1 MYLTF
6 GEAMREALYAELE
19 KNKNTVMFGQ
29 DIQHNLY
36 GYTKDLVNIFGEN
49 RIRNAPLSEAA
60 VVGTAIGAAMC
71 GIRTIVDLTVSNF
84 LYVAMDQIVN
94 MAAKTTYMYDGQF
107 KLPLTIMCS
116 SMYNANNG
124 SQHSDRP
131 HSMFMNVP
139 GLKIVTPTN
148 PQDAYSLLRASI
160 SENNPVIYF
169 TDRSLFYNKQD
180 VDLNLEVTLG
190 NAAILK
196 KGKDIT
202 IIAIAGTVLTSLSI
216 IEELEYE
223 GIDAEIID
231 VKTLVPLDKQTILNS
246 VNETGR
252 VVIIDTAHKTCSA
265 ASEISSII
273 AEDSF
278 SALKAPIGIVTYE
291 DVPIPFEKSL
301 EIKLMPTKEKLLNK
315 VKKTYYYGKSSL

>member
-1 MYLTF
+1 MNLTF
-6 GEAMREALYAELE
+6 GEAIREALFAELE
-19 KNKNTVMFGQ
+19 KNKDTVMFGQ

-36 GYTKDLVNIFGEN
+36 GYTRELVNIFGED

-71 GIRTIVDLTVSNF
+71 GIRTVVDLTVSNF

-107 KLPLTIMCS
+107 NLPLTIMCS

-131 HSMFMNVP
+131 HPMFMNVP

-169 TDRSLFYNKQD
+169 TDRSLFYSKQD
-180 VDLNLEVTLG
+180 VDLNLEIQIG
-190 NAAILK
+190 NAEIIK
-196 KGKDIT
+196 KGQDIT
-202 IIAIAGTVLTSLSI
+202 IVAIAGTVTTSLSI
-216 IEELEYE
+216 IEDLKKE
-223 GIDAEIID
+223 GINAEIID

-246 VNETGR
+246 VNKTGR

-273 AEDSF
+273 AEESF
-278 SALKAPIGIVTYE
+278 SALKAPIGIVAYE
-291 DVPIPFEKSL
+291 DVPIPFEKTL
-301 EIKLMPTKEKLLNK
+301 ETELMPTKEKLLNK
-315 VKKTYYYGKSSL
+315 VKYIYSYGKPSL

>member
-1 MYLTF
+1 MHLTF
-6 GEAMREALYAELE
+6 GEAIREALFAELE
-19 KNKNTVMFGQ
+19 RNKDTVMFGQ

-36 GYTKDLVNIFGEN
+36 GYTKDLVDVFGED
-49 RIRNAPLSEAA
+49 RIRNTPLSEAA

-131 HSMFMNVP
+131 HPMFMNVP

-148 PQDAYSLLRASI
+148 PQDAYSLLRSSI
-160 SENNPVIYF
+160 SESNPVIYF

-180 VDLNLEVTLG
+180 IDLNLEVKIG
-190 NAAILK
+190 NAEVLK
-196 KGKDIT
+196 IGKDIT

-216 IEELEYE
+216 IEELEE
-223 GIDAEIID
+223 NNIDAEIID
-231 VKTLVPLDKQTILNS
+231 IKTLVPLDKQTILNS
-246 VNETGR
+246 VNKTGR

-278 SALKAPIGIVTYE
+278 SALKAPIGIVAYE

-301 EIKLMPTKEKLLNK
+301 EIELMPTKEKLLNK

>member
-1 MYLTF
+1 MNLTF
-6 GEAMREALYAELE
+6 GEAIREALFAELE
-19 KNKNTVMFGQ
+19 KNKDTVMFGQ

-36 GYTKDLVNIFGEN
+36 GYTKDLVNIFGED

-94 MAAKTTYMYDGQF
+94 IAAKTTYMYDGQF

-131 HSMFMNVP
+131 HPMFMNVP

-148 PQDAYSLLRASI
+148 PQDAYSLLRDSI

-169 TDRSLFYNKQD
+169 TDRSLFYSKQD
-180 VDLNLEVTLG
+180 VDLNLEVKIG
-190 NAAILK
+190 NAEVLK

-216 IEELEYE
+216 LEELEE
-223 GIDAEIID
+223 NGIDAEIID

-246 VNETGR
+246 VSKTGR

-278 SALKAPIGIVTYE
+278 SALKAPISIIAYE

-301 EIKLMPTKEKLLNK
+301 EIELMPTKEKLLTK
-315 VKKTYYYGKSSL
+315 VMKTYYYGKSSL